1 MSRIIKGNSL
11 AITIK
16 GSEKLFEIVAVDG
29 SNVRLE
35 DSVSG
40 AIVTES
46 ASVISQRLSVGEAE
60 IISKSQLARS
70 IDSKNGLDFAAY
82 TEEQKYIARYRLM
95 FVSAVI
101 DAGVVDFSKNSLAP
115 IIDKTAEINKVKPP
129 SIRSLQRWL
138 KAYIDADYSIRG
150 LLPNNHN
157 QGNRK
162 AKIDTEVEYFINKGI

>member
-16 GSEKLFEIVAVDG
+16 GSEKLCEIIAVDG

-46 ASVISQRLSVGEAE
+46 ASVISQRLSVGEAK

-70 IDSKNGLDFAAY
+70 IDSKNGLDSAAY
-82 TEEQKYIARYRLM
+82 SEEQKYIAR
-95 FVSAVI
+95 
-101 DAGVVDFSKNSLAP
+101 
-115 IIDKTAEINKVKPP
+115 
-129 SIRSLQRWL
+129 
-138 KAYIDADYSIRG
+138 
-150 LLPNNHN
+150 
-157 QGNRK
+157 
-162 AKIDTEVEYFINKGI
+162 